1 MRGRYLA
8 VLLVGWLL
16 AGRAIAQSAAPAQA
30 VIGSPAAAPAA
41 KPPAPDPA
49 VPLVKLETIAPAT
62 INLGL
67 PLQYQIAVRN
77 IGSVPAYQVRV
88 EDHLPPGSRLR
99 GAEPRPDV
107 QGDRLAWNLGELAAG
122 AEVRLRIEVEPAAE
136 GEVSWS
142 ATVTYSATSD
152 FTTRITRPR
161 LAVSKTGPATALV
174 GDPATFQIQVSNTGS
189 GPATGVTIRDQLPA
203 GLQHPQG
210 PVIEADLGTIAP
222 GQMRSMTLQ
231 TSAVR
236 AGHFVN
242 EVLVTAD
249 GGLQAAA
256 RAEIDI
262 TQPALALRKT
272 GPTQRLIGREAEFD
286 LEVYNPGS
294 ADAGN
299 VRVVDT
305 LPDGLDIATTNEGGV
320 YDTTA
325 RTFTWTIGTLP
336 AGQRRGL
343 ALKTIARKGGDWT
356 NRAVAQ
362 ADRVA
367 DVSAEATIR
376 VEGVPALMLEVVD
389 LDDPIEVGAET
400 TYEIRVVNQ
409 GTCPAINLQIVATV
423 PDGMKA
429 EEAQGAAEG
438 HIRGQMVHF
447 DPLPRLAAKA
457 DALYRVKVRG
467 LKAGDWRFKVQMMSD
482 QLQTPVREDESTRVY
497 DDEND

>member
-16 AGRAIAQSAAPAQA
+16 AGRAAAQPVAQPQA

-41 KPPAPDPA
+41 KPAPDPA
-49 VPLVKLETIAPAT
+49 VPLVKLETIAPPT
-62 INLGL
+62 SNLGQ

-88 EDHLPPGSRLR
+88 EDRLPPGARLR
-99 GAEPRPDV
+99 SAEPRPEI
-107 QGDRLAWNLGELAAG
+107 QGDHLAWSLGELAAG

-161 LAVSKTGPATALV
+161 LTVTKTGPQTALV
-174 GDPATFQIQVSNTGS
+174 GDTATFQIQIGNTGS

-210 PVIEADLGTIAP
+210 AVIEADIGTLAP
-222 GQMRSMTLQ
+222 GQTRSITLQ
-231 TSAVR
+231 TSAAK

-249 GGLQAAA
+249 GGLQATA

-272 GPTQRLIGREAEFD
+272 GPAQRLIGREAEFD
-286 LEVYNPGS
+286 LEVQNTGT
-294 ADAGN
+294 ADASN

-305 LPDGLDIATTNEGGV
+305 LPEGLDVATTNEGGV

-325 RTFTWTIGTLP
+325 RTFTWTIGTLL

-343 ALKTIARKGGDWT
+343 TLKTVARKVGDWT
-356 NRAVAQ
+356 NRAVAH

-367 DVSAEATIR
+367 EVSAETSIR
-376 VEGVPALMLEVVD
+376 VDGVPALMLEVVD

-409 GTCPAINLQIVATV
+409 GTCPATNLQILATV

-429 EEAQGAAEG
+429 EDVQGAAEG
-438 HIRGQMVHF
+438 HIHGQMVHF

-467 LKAGDWRFKVQMMSD
+467 TKAGDWRFKVQMMSD